1 MSDSFQFLLT
11 SLSCGVGFGLLGAL
25 NAVGRRSSLAIRGSV
40 SLAIIGL
47 LSGVA
52 FAAAGSVPA
61 QRVALILIGV
71 YVTLVL
77 VGSSW
82 LANGMSWT
90 LTTLRTPAVSIAAVR
105 PALRRFQRPLNIVIF
120 GLGPQGVGHLDALRD
135 IAARNGDI
143 SPPATATYVARRTGR
158 ERLPRRAGVTV
169 TGAWRA
175 ARR

>member
-1 MSDSFQFLLT
+1 MRNDVAPHVIKLITHNPPNSATADPLLHGIYVLFDSGT
-11 SLSCGVGFGLLGAL
+11 
-25 NAVGRRSSLAIRGSV
+25 LA
-40 SLAIIGL
+40 
-47 LSGVA
+47 
-52 FAAAGSVPA
+52 P
-61 QRVALILIGV
+61 VALLDG
-71 YVTLVL
+71 
-77 VGSSW
+77 
-82 LANGMSWT
+82 AA

-143 SPPATATYVARRTGR
+143 SPPATATYVARRTLR
-158 ERLPRRAGVTV
+158 DRLPRRAGVTV